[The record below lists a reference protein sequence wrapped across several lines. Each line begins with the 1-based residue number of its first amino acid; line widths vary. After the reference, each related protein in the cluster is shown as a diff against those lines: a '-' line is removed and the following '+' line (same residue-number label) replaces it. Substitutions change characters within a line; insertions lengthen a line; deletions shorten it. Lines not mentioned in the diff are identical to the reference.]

1 MSADSAE
8 PHVQTVRIH
17 REFPAETAW
26 HCHREAQLY
35 SLTSGIMTVETKRGS
50 IAMPAGGVGWIP
62 ALQEHR
68 ARTLGATV
76 GWSTYFPPDLA
87 TRLPSEPCV
96 LQNSELVE
104 ALVRRIATWP
114 QECLR
119 SEPYQRIVRVLID
132 ELQSRPEE
140 SLRLPMPQDRR
151 LVAVAGR
158 LLAEPA
164 SRRSLPDWA
173 RWAGISPRSLAR
185 GFKIQTGLTFG
196 RWRTLARMLRALE
209 GLEAG
214 ASVGEIALR
223 SGYENTSAFISTF
236 RSHFGTTPA
245 AYFAK
250 R

>member
-1 MSADSAE
+1 
-8 PHVQTVRIH
+8 
-17 REFPAETAW
+17 
-26 HCHREAQLY
+26 
-35 SLTSGIMTVETKRGS
+35 
-50 IAMPAGGVGWIP
+50 
-62 ALQEHR
+62 
-68 ARTLGATV
+68 
-76 GWSTYFPPDLA
+76 
-87 TRLPSEPCV
+87 V

-114 QECLR
+114 QERLR
-119 SEPYQRIVRVLID
+119 SESYQRIVGVLID
-132 ELQSRPEE
+132 ELQSRPQE

-158 LLAEPA
+158 LLVEPA

-173 RWAGISPRSLAR
+173 RWAGISPRSLVR
-185 GFKIQTGLTFG
+185 GFKMQTGLTFG

-214 ASVGEIALR
+214 ASVGEVALR
-223 SGYENTSAFISTF
+223 SGYENTSAFISIF